1 MGVSVGG
8 LWGWGDRDPAGVWPA
23 PTVTLSSSRKMGT
36 MINRMISKVWIM
48 MMPSFSVFR
57 RFSWAKVLN
66 PGRRW
71 CGRGEAWWD
80 LSLLWA
86 QTPQD
91 LLLRGSPRCPGSQPP
106 HTV

>member
-1 MGVSVGG
+1 MGG
-8 LWGWGDRDPAGVWPA
+8 LGGWGDRDPAGVWPA

-36 MINRMISKVWIM
+36 MMNRMISKVWIM

-71 CGRGEAWWD
+71 VDVVRLGG
-80 LSLLWA
+80 
-86 QTPQD
+86 T
-91 LLLRGSPRCPGSQPP
+91 CPCFGPGDRKSTRLNSS
-106 HTV
+106 HAT